1 MDLRSRKWLTM
12 AEAVAYSGRSAST
25 LIRKIRAGLISGH
38 RPPGSHWQVDRE
50 SIDAC
55 FTPPVSLAA
64 VDILRSLSK

>member
-1 MDLRSRKWLTM
+1 MELRSRKWLTM
-12 AEAVAYSGRSAST
+12 SEAVAYSGRSAST

-55 FTPPVSLAA
+55 FTPPVSRAA